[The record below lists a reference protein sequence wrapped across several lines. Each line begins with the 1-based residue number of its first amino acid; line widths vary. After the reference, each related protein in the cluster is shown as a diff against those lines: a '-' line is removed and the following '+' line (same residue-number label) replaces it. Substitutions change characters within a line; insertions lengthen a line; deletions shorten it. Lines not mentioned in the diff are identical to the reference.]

1 MHWCTGLCNLRK
13 IEALKR
19 KLPNEFGE
27 GMEVDGDQ
35 AQKPPPAKQIR
46 KSFHSL
52 ANQMRRFRTDKVF
65 NEIELEAKRNDV
77 DRTEFLGYLLK
88 RSSYNDG
95 ERKVALFADKVFKGE
110 TLDERKEF
118 NMDEC
123 IALLVD
129 GNLTQR
135 SYNHLRK
142 TLPNDKVFLQ
152 NYSNM
157 SNYIDERILGGK
169 NMVRTIYEA
178 GQDGAEDGLFCG
190 VLHRVDASV
199 VKYVQRQMEM
209 LVNEE
214 KKPPFGNLE
223 VTFVV
228 GGDTSRRR

>member
-1 MHWCTGLCNLRK
+1 
-13 IEALKR
+13 
-19 KLPNEFGE
+19 
-27 GMEVDGDQ
+27 
-35 AQKPPPAKQIR
+35 
-46 KSFHSL
+46 
-52 ANQMRRFRTDKVF
+52 
-65 NEIELEAKRNDV
+65 
-77 DRTEFLGYLLK
+77 
-88 RSSYNDG
+88 
-95 ERKVALFADKVFKGE
+95 
-110 TLDERKEF
+110 
-118 NMDEC
+118 MDEC

-199 VKYVQRQMEM
+199 VKYVERQMEM

-214 KKPPFGNLE
+214 TRP
-223 VTFVV
+223 VT
-228 GGDTSRRR
+228 GRLLRR

>member
-1 MHWCTGLCNLRK
+1 
-13 IEALKR
+13 
-19 KLPNEFGE
+19 
-27 GMEVDGDQ
+27 
-35 AQKPPPAKQIR
+35 
-46 KSFHSL
+46 
-52 ANQMRRFRTDKVF
+52 
-65 NEIELEAKRNDV
+65 
-77 DRTEFLGYLLK
+77 
-88 RSSYNDG
+88 
-95 ERKVALFADKVFKGE
+95 
-110 TLDERKEF
+110 
-118 NMDEC
+118 MDEC

-199 VKYVQRQMEM
+199 VKYVERQMEM

-214 KKPPFGNLE
+214 KKPPFGDLE